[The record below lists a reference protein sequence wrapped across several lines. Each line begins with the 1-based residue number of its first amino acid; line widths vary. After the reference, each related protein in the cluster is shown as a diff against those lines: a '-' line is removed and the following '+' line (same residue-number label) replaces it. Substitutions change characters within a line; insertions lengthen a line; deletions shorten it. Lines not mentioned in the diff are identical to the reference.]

1 MHPAKANSASCLP
14 SLIKVFALWTKKTQI
29 LGHPQNAQGML
40 RSDCAAQADLIIHWA
55 HSCEIIFLLDTAVND
70 SFLLFFRSLA
80 YNLNMTYFYSP
91 KDTGNYSHLM
101 TFTNTFNFSVVIY
114 NVSLP
119 EDVKHCFSVS
129 MHVCPLCIY
138 CKTAV
143 SL

>member
-1 MHPAKANSASCLP
+1 MHSKCLGQ
-14 SLIKVFALWTKKTQI
+14 T
-29 LGHPQNAQGML
+29 
-40 RSDCAAQADLIIHWA
+40 AAQADLSFNWA
-55 HSCEIIFLLDTAVND
+55 YRLKITFSLDTALND

-119 EDVKHCFSVS
+119 EDVKHWFSVS
-129 MHVCPLCIY
+129 MHVCPLCVY
-138 CKTAV
+138 CKTEV
-143 SL
+143 SM